1 MLHSEIC
8 ALCIKPISFSMF
20 LSEITVACVNH
31 FIAKTRDYVVSPEFM
46 TTCTL
51 SFEIDLTSLRLR
63 LSCSSV
69 TLPVLPSLG
78 RNPSNVSLTI
88 HNTSFALLN

>member
-1 MLHSEIC
+1 
-8 ALCIKPISFSMF
+8 
-20 LSEITVACVNH
+20 
-31 FIAKTRDYVVSPEFM
+31 
-46 TTCTL
+46 
-51 SFEIDLTSLRLR
+51 